1 VTSVRGGGHGA
12 SLQATCDRAC
22 SLIATGR
29 AAVDGGKPVALK
41 AGTALMQGRPDRL
54 TLRYP
59 GALRRAIH
67 RGDAKRLTLRIAAVG
82 TGGTAPTVVKQVA
95 L

>member
-1 VTSVRGGGHGA
+1 
-12 SLQATCDRAC
+12 
-22 SLIATGR
+22 
-29 AAVDGGKPVALK
+29 VDGGKPVALK